1 MHMMNLLL
9 IRHAL
14 NDWADK
20 KLAGWTPGVSLNAEG
35 CAQVEALVKQLADVP
50 LAAVYSSPLE
60 RTMETAQPVA
70 DAHGL
75 AVRVREALGEVRYGE
90 WTGRSLEELQKEDLW
105 PIIQVYPS
113 GARFPG
119 GESLREVQARLVAEI
134 DAIRGAHDKETVAV
148 FSHSDPIKMAVAHY
162 LGLPLDLYQRLS
174 IGPASVTAFAF
185 TRFGPRLL
193 ALNRGESLPS
203 FKIEDKEQEKAQENE
218 EQQHALPGV

>member
-1 MHMMNLLL
+1 MMNLLL
-9 IRHAL
+9 IRHAQT
-14 NDWADK
+14 DWADK

-35 CAQVEALVKQLADVP
+35 WAQVEALVKRLTAVP

-60 RTMETAQPVA
+60 RTMETAHPVA
-70 DAHGL
+70 VAHGL
-75 AVRVREALGEVRYGE
+75 TVREREALGEVRFGE
-90 WTGRSLEELQKEDLW
+90 WTGRSLEDLGKEELW

-134 DAIRGAHDKETVAV
+134 DAIRDAHDKETVAV

-185 TRFGPRLL
+185 TPFGPRLL
-193 ALNRGESLPS
+193 VLNQGDSLPS
-203 FKIEDKEQEKAQENE
+203 LTFEDKEQEKE
-218 EQQHALPGV
+218 EQHALPGV